1 MVGFTKPDM
10 RSPADEPSDLGD
22 QEQIDTQAAAEKTKW
37 HDKAEFRSLL
47 TLTPRR
53 PTRQGEA

>member
-22 QEQIDTQAAAEKTKW
+22 QEQIDTQAAAEKTKEV
-37 HDKAEFRSLL
+37 A
-47 TLTPRR
+47 
-53 PTRQGEA
+53 